1 MTTSSY
7 LFNHNENIKY
17 NDELD
22 HAVSGYPIRTSINWE
37 SLPTAF
43 QSDIDDVINVND
55 YLYFF
60 KKDRYVKFSLIH
72 ETVVEGPLPISRGWP
87 GLVGTGFES
96 GIDAATEWL
105 DVNDKSSIKTVL
117 FTKEY
122 DCILYDINNN
132 SIAKTDIATQF
143 AASAYP
149 EFCYDLDAILL
160 WKSINASYAYLLKG
174 DYYIRYSL
182 LDNIINLGPDLI
194 TRYWYG
200 VNFTQVQ
207 AAVSVDNEV
216 MGSGCRC
223 GEVENG
229 KYDFQISPDTEFGL
243 IAYANSERQQTVS
256 VYVDNQFVDAFSGKG
271 DGNTVIGIRTYP
283 SGTGKIGIQI
293 QKEDAEPGRLNFI
306 YGRLD
311 RKASSIMVSSES
323 DTENGAPDCT
333 VVINTPLS

>member
-117 FTKEY
+117 FTKES

-132 SIAKTDIATQF
+132 SITKTDIATQF

-174 DYYIRYSL
+174 DYYIRYIL
-182 LDNIINLGPDLI
+182 PDNIINLGPDLI

-293 QKEDAEPGRLNFI
+293 QKEGVEPGRLNFI